1 MLSPQVLTSGQSWV
15 GAQLAMTTMSH
26 KAVLKR
32 LEHLSPDHRIGISCE
47 SSRGQRLLA
56 SLKGEFFDACFCY
69 VFYCCS
75 LESVFIGKKTTI
87 EKV

>member
-1 MLSPQVLTSGQSWV
+1 LLSPQVLTSGQSWV

-56 SLKGEFFDACFCY
+56 SLKGECLMLVFAMCFTVAPLKVY
-69 VFYCCS
+69 V
-75 LESVFIGKKTTI
+75 LVKRQP
-87 EKV
+87 

>member
-56 SLKGEFFDACFCY
+56 SLKGEFLMLVRFFY
-69 VFYCCS
+69 VFYQYCCS
-75 LESVFIGKKTTI
+75 H
-87 EKV
+87 